1 MMRGFLVRAAMAAAG
16 VWLAAEIVPGIEAR
30 SGGTIVLAALL
41 LGIVNGTLRP
51 VAVLLSLP
59 LTLLTFGLFL
69 LVVNAAMLGFV
80 AWLLPGLT
88 ISGFWSALAGAVVV
102 SLVSAALNRALR
114 DGA

>member
-1 MMRGFLVRAAMAAAG
+1 MRDFLLRAAMAAAG

-41 LGIVNGTLRP
+41 LGIVNATLRP

-69 LVVNAAMLGFV
+69 LVVNAAMLGLV
-80 AWLLPGLT
+80 AWLLPGLAV
-88 ISGFWSALAGAVVV
+88 SGFWAALAGAVIV

-114 DGA
+114 QGG

>member
-1 MMRGFLVRAAMAAAG
+1 

-69 LVVNAAMLGFV
+69 LVVNAAMLGLV

-88 ISGFWSALAGAVVV
+88 VSGFWSALAGAVVV

-114 DGA
+114 EGG